1 MEVVAAVWRRGV
13 AIVCATGR
21 GVMGVVGLAAVV
33 VGAVRTYARF
43 SGGVGASVAKLGTPG
58 NGGCGARTHGEES
71 GEDDDVAGPPGRG
84 TGRGPTRKRAKAG
97 TRTELGWAARETEPL

>member
-1 MEVVAAVWRRGV
+1 MAV
-13 AIVCATGR
+13 
-21 GVMGVVGLAAVV
+21 AAVV

-58 NGGCGARTHGEES
+58 NGGCGARTRGEES

-84 TGRGPTRKRAKAG
+84 TGRGPTRQRAKAG
-97 TRTELGWAARETEPL
+97 TRAELGWAARETGPL